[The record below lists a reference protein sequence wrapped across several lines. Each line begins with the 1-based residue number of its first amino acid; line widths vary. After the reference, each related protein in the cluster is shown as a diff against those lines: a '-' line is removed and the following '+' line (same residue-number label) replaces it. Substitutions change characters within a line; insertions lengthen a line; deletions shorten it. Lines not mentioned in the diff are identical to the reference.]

1 MINNSISSLHLDSSG
16 ISDDI
21 NAKVNS
27 KFTTPSPNLLHL
39 SQSTPTQSSTLSE
52 KKLSLLKRLLLLQKE
67 TQLYEIGDPSLLLD
81 ENFDL
86 SPKNYAK
93 LLEYMKKT
101 ATLLNKVVGQSSELF
116 SNYLGISELSEHLK
130 IATLPEIGH
139 SSSY

>member
-21 NAKVNS
+21 NVKVNS
-27 KFTTPSPNLLHL
+27 KTSSSSPNLLQL

-52 KKLSLLKRLLLLQKE
+52 KKLSFLKRLLLLQKE
-67 TQLYEIGDPSLLLD
+67 TKMYEIGDPSLLLD

-86 SPKNYAK
+86 SPKNYSK

-116 SNYLGISELSEHLK
+116 SNYLGIADISEHLK
-130 IATLPEIGH
+130 LASLPDISH
-139 SSSY
+139 S